1 MAVSARSQS
10 ERLHRR
16 DQRGGGRGARIG
28 FAPFWL
34 VRALVDRG
42 AVNLGHD
49 PAPLKE
55 LLRSLQSTRFDPV
68 LF

>member
-1 MAVSARSQS
+1 MAVSAQSRS

-16 DQRGGGRGARIG
+16 DQRGRGRGAGIG

-34 VRALVDRG
+34 GRDLVDRG
-42 AVNLGHD
+42 EVNLGHD
-49 PAPLKE
+49 PALLKE